1 MRILVVSQ
9 YFWPE
14 NFRINELVCSL
25 SKLGH
30 EIDVLTGKP
39 NYPEGKFYF
48 GYSIFGKKFERW
60 KETQIYRLPL
70 LSRGSNNKLRLVMNY
85 LSFIV
90 SGIIFA
96 PWMLRNKKYDVIFV
110 YGTSPI
116 FQAIPASFIGWIKRL
131 PVVLWV
137 QDLWPQS
144 TEATGYIKSA
154 WLLALLE
161 KAVRFTYVHTDLL
174 LVQSEAFIKPVS
186 KLSNNIPV
194 TYFPNSADEA
204 FYAPSD
210 INVPDIESL
219 KSGFSVLFAGNIGK
233 AQAVETILAAAEK
246 LYAYSEIKIVML
258 GSGSKEEW
266 IRKQIDYKKITN
278 VYLEGHFPV
287 ETMPTLM
294 RQASI
299 LLVTLA
305 DHPIFSLT
313 VPNKIQAYL
322 AVGRPIIASLNGE
335 GARIVNE
342 ARAGLS
348 VPAEDAEG
356 LALAIL
362 KMYRMTDEERLQM
375 GENGRAFFKKN
386 FDEKTLTSDLI
397 KHFESLVKKEK
408 N

>member
-60 KETQIYRLPL
+60 KETQIYRLPI

-144 TEATGYIKSA
+144 AEATGYVKSA
-154 WLLALLE
+154 WLLVLLE

-186 KLSNNIPV
+186 KLSNNTPV
-194 TYFPNSADEA
+194 TYYPNSADEA

-210 INVPDIESL
+210 INAPEIESL

-246 LYAYSEIKIVML
+246 LHAYPEIKIVML

-278 VYLEGHFPV
+278 VYLEGRFPV

-299 LLVTLA
+299 LLVSLTG
-305 DHPIFSLT
+305 HPIFSLT

-362 KMYRMTDEERLQM
+362 KMYRMTDGERLQL

-386 FDEKTLTSDLI
+386 FDEKTLTADLI